1 MTKEKT
7 SESLSKKCWKKTFP
21 QRQQTVYLKHVLG
34 ALLHLEKT
42 KSIQPMTIP
51 SGTPGWKPWIFIFS
65 WSKLPSTWRLR
76 PGFSKARIMIRGFAS
91 IALQQAEITFA
102 TITRY
107 FLWLRHQ
114 GKQKT
119 FSHCCSLTVLRAW
132 KSSLWTMTG
141 SKRWKVV
148 FRISCTSLKAPIT

>member
-7 SESLSKKCWKKTFP
+7 SESLSKKWQKEAFP
-21 QRQQTVYLKHVLG
+21 QRQQAVYLKHVLG

-91 IALQQAEITFA
+91 IALQQAEITFT

-119 FSHCCSLTVLRAW
+119 FSHCCSLTVLLCLKIKFVNDDWIKAM
-132 KSSLWTMTG
+132 KSRVSDFLYTT
-141 SKRWKVV
+141 
-148 FRISCTSLKAPIT
+148 